1 MKSTFFWLKLSVF
14 NFFLLAILG
23 VIMRYKI
30 AFSFPFLDQKHLQEA
45 HSHFA
50 FYGWITQVIYIFIIE
65 FLRKYIEKS
74 QLKKY
79 NKLLIINF
87 IASSM
92 MLVSFLYGGYFWFSI
107 LASTVALLTSFMFY
121 FYLKKD
127 TKSIDNFSKNWFLA
141 GLFFAMLSSFGVF
154 TLSFMMASKNIYQ
167 DVYLASQYFYLHF
180 QYNGFF
186 IFACLGFLMNSL
198 KNINKN
204 ISKKEEKTIFWLMLF
219 GCVVG
224 YGLSVLW
231 LKLPVYVFLFIVLAS
246 ISQTFG
252 AFKIFKLVK
261 ENWQN
266 ISKNFSTFERQLL
279 FFSGFAFSV
288 KILLQLG
295 SNIPAVNQFAF
306 GFRNVVI
313 AYLHLVLL
321 MCISV
326 FLMSKIVHSS
336 YFKLSKPL
344 INSVKFLI
352 VGILLN
358 ELMLGIMGIF
368 SIKYIS
374 VPYSQY
380 FLLLFSAMMMISL
393 FFIFK
398 NLKKS
403 A

>member
-30 AFSFPFLDQKHLQEA
+30 AFSFPFLNQKHLQEA